1 MVGDNKEREGKG
13 KTWHSLNKEDYA
25 EARNSTDLLEFKYT
39 MPDPLYADCDNFST
53 NWLLSKIN

>member
-53 NWLLSKIN
+53 N

>member
-13 KTWHSLNKEDYA
+13 KTWHSLNEEDYA

-39 MPDPLYADCDNFST
+39 MPDPDPID
-53 NWLLSKIN
+53 LLSTDHQFISVFLC